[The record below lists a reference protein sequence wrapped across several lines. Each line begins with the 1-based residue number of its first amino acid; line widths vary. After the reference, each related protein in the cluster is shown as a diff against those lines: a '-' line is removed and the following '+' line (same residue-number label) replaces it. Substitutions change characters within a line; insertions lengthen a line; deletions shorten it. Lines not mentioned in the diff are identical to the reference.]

1 MTIRSAGILP
11 YRYSSSGI
19 LEVFLVHPGGPF
31 WANKDNESWSVSK
44 GIVETGEDELEA
56 AKREFAEETG
66 KHIDGDFIS
75 LGEIKQPSK
84 KIVVVWAVA
93 ATIDEKS
100 IVSNTFNMEWPK
112 GSGAFHDYPE
122 IDKAAWLNLPLAKV
136 KILKGQLGFIDKIA
150 SVLNYKIGNES
161 ISETNVQGS
170 LF

>member
-11 YRYSSSGI
+11 YRYSSSDV

-31 WANKDNESWSVSK
+31 WAKKDDKSWSVSK
-44 GIVETGEDELEA
+44 GIIEDGEDELKA

-66 KHIDGDFIS
+66 IHIDGDFIS

-93 ATIDEKS
+93 ANIDEKS

-122 IDKAAWLNLPLAKV
+122 VDRTAWFNLSIAKV
-136 KILKGQLGFIDKIA
+136 KILKGQLGFIEKIA
-150 SVLNYKIGNES
+150 SALNYKIENES
-161 ISETNVQGS
+161 IVNIQRS